1 MAGVVDSHLK
11 KAVLVAVALASVTGL
26 GATHAQAADAPV
38 QVVSAPKSVA
48 FGERLGVRGRV
59 SKELT
64 HYLVALERRGE
75 TGAWVPVGVGTPR
88 RTGAVKVVARSIE
101 ENGVYRLRTRAPH
114 HDETSKTFR
123 VRVQGEIVFDVA
135 PVQVLAGNSVTIS
148 GSVMPEGASGLIVV
162 KQTAGGR
169 TRRLGKARIE
179 GGRFT
184 LTATPKAGAGF
195 VSAAFGGG
203 LGYAAVTE
211 EKLLTVFK
219 PAEATWYGP
228 GFFGNGTACGQVY
241 TPDILGVA
249 HRTLPCGT
257 YVSVFFSGQVATVP
271 VIDRGPYS
279 TADWDLSA
287 GLANALGF
295 SGRQTVGI
303 LKASTPGE

>member
-1 MAGVVDSHLK
+1 MAGVVHAPLK
-11 KAVLVAVALASVTGL
+11 KGVLVAVALASMTGW
-26 GATHAQAADAPV
+26 GASRAYAADAPV
-38 QVVSAPKSVA
+38 HLVHAPKSIA
-48 FGERLGVRGRV
+48 FGQRLAVRGRV

-64 HYLVALERRGE
+64 KYLVALERRSEAG
-75 TGAWVPVGVGTPR
+75 TWTPVGVGTPR
-88 RTGAVKVVARSIE
+88 RTGAVKVVARSLE
-101 ENGVYRLRTRAPH
+101 ENGLYRLSTRAPH
-114 HDETSKTFR
+114 HDGVSKSFR
-123 VRVQGEIVFDVA
+123 VRVQGEIVFDVT
-135 PVQVLAGNSVTIS
+135 PVQVMAGDSVTIS
-148 GSVMPEGASGLIVV
+148 GSVMPEAASRLIVV

-169 TRRLGKARIE
+169 TRRLGKARIAD
-179 GGRFT
+179 GRFSV
-184 LTATPKAGAGF
+184 TAKPRAGAGF

-211 EKLLTVFK
+211 HKLLTVFK

-241 TPDILGVA
+241 TPDIVGVA

-257 YVSVFFSGQVATVP
+257 YVSVFFGGQVMTVP

-287 GLANALGF
+287 ALANALGF
-295 SGRQTVGI
+295 SGRQTVGS